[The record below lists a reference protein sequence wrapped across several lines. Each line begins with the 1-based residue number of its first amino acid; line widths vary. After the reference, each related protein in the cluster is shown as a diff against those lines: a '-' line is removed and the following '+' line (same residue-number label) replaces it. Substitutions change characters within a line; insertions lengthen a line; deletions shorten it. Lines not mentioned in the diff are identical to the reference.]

1 MIDYRRQVIST
12 LFTFS
17 IANKWEKIGQFLS
30 ITKGDLEKLC
40 AECSRETKRL
50 TIVIQIWFDK
60 ITYPVK
66 WNTIITAVEFL
77 PVYEPIVA
85 KSILQKCL
93 SVFEN

>member
-1 MIDYRRQVIST
+1 MTIYDKLYLLCL
-12 LFTFS
+12 LFP
-17 IANKWEKIGQFLS
+17 IANKWKKIGQFLS

-40 AECSRETKRL
+40 AEWSRETKRL

-60 ITYPVK
+60 ITCPVK